1 MNDDTL
7 DTLFDELPP
16 NPIAVIPQTNGMV
29 IITVGDSAAQGT
41 WMDAVKL
48 SQRLLTASMQSAK
61 EIGVEED
68 VFLTTFLTV

>member
-1 MNDDTL
+1 MNDDML

-29 IITVGDSAAQGT
+29 IITIGDSAAQGT

-48 SQRLLTASMQSAK
+48 SQRLLTASMLSAK